1 MWLVLSA
8 GDAWC
13 DARMGGVQ
21 QMNVSAA
28 VEYGKGGDSRCVW
41 QYLILSLG

>member
-28 VEYGKGGDSRCVW
+28 VEYGKGATAVVCGNT
-41 QYLILSLG
+41 